1 MNRRDVF
8 KLALSTPAVAAQ
20 IPRPDAQNAAVRR
33 TADGRAMPNIL
44 WVCTDQQ
51 RFDTIEGLNNPYVRT
66 PNLKKFMGEGVTF
79 THAYVQS
86 PVCSPSRACALT
98 GRYPHTTGLR
108 ANGQR
113 IRESERL
120 VPRFLADAGYEC
132 GLVGK
137 LHLSP
142 CANGRVEDRIDDGY
156 KGNFWWSHDLSDQWP
171 GHNMWIEWLHA
182 QGQRWPASPGGPAWG
197 VPIDRKYSQ
206 AAWCANTAIRF
217 FRAQKAYGPW
227 LMSVNMFQPHHPF
240 SPVKEYFDRYD
251 PAKMP
256 DPAYREN
263 ELQTKTVYQQLD
275 HRGAYAGSDISFTK
289 LTAGERRQV
298 TAAYFAMIE
307 HADFEFGRMLQA
319 LEESGQAE
327 NTVVIFTSDHG
338 EMLGDHGIYLKGPY
352 FYEPA
357 IRVPLILR
365 WPKGYRA
372 GLKLDALVEMTDL
385 APTLLEAAGIP
396 PTPGM
401 QGRSLGALLRGERT
415 EHRNSIYCEFYDANF
430 RYSPTPMATC
440 VRTKRHKLAYYHGL
454 PAGELYDLE
463 KDPREFTNLWSDPGA
478 RDAKEAMLL
487 ELAGRVTE
495 TIDPLPL
502 RNAPW

>member
-1 MNRRDVF
+1 MNRRDIF
-8 KLALSTPAVAAQ
+8 KLALSTPISAAQ
-20 IPRPDAQNAAVRR
+20 A
-33 TADGRAMPNIL
+33 GREGSPNFL

-51 RFDTIEGLNNPYVRT
+51 RFDTIEGLNNSYVRT
-66 PNLKKFMGEGVTF
+66 PNLKKLMGEGVTF

-86 PVCSPSRACALT
+86 PVCSPSRACFLT

-113 IRESERL
+113 IRETERL
-120 VPRFLADAGYEC
+120 VPRLLADFGYEC

-171 GHNMWIEWLHA
+171 GRNMWREWLQA
-182 QGQRWPASPGGPAWG
+182 QGVRWPANPSGPVWS

-206 AAWCANTAIRF
+206 SAWCADTAIRF
-217 FRAQKAYGPW
+217 LRAQKEYGPW

-240 SPVKEYFDRYD
+240 WPIKDYFDRYD

-256 DPAYREN
+256 DPAYREG
-263 ELQTKTVYQQLD
+263 ELEGKPVYQQLD
-275 HRGAYAGSDISFTK
+275 HRGAYAGSSISFTQ
-289 LTAGERRQV
+289 LPAGTRREV
-298 TAAYFAMIE
+298 TAAYYAMIE
-307 HADFEFGRMLQA
+307 HTDFEFGRILQA

-327 NTVVIFTSDHG
+327 NTVVIFTTDHG

-352 FYEPA
+352 FYDPA
-357 IRVPLILR
+357 IRVPLIIR

-372 GLKLDALVEMTDL
+372 GLKVDALVEMADL

-396 PTPGM
+396 PSPGM
-401 QGRSLGALLRGERT
+401 QGRSLGALLRGERA
-415 EHRNSIYCEFYDANF
+415 EHRSSVYSEFYDANF

-440 VRTKRHKLAYYHGL
+440 VRTKRHKLAYYRGL

-463 KDPREFTNLWSDPGA
+463 KDPGEVTNLWSEPGA

-487 ELAGRVTE
+487 ELAGRMTDTV
-495 TIDPLPL
+495 DPLPV